1 MFLLFAMLF
10 FQFPVLSHS
19 GFAAMSAI
27 DAPAAGGVTVAPESA
42 SDSTAVEAAPES
54 DAVADPSLNLAP
66 NLGSIETATAFMPG
80 RLVPEPVALVANPQP
95 VSGFVATP
103 GAGAPVAPIHS
114 SRARIIEMSSRR
126 VWLGL
131 SVAEHSTA
139 AFDAWSTRRVL
150 SQGYG
155 YETNPLL
162 RPFAGNA
169 SLYAAIQV
177 SPAIIDYLSHRMMTS
192 GHGWMRHT
200 WWIPQVVS
208 TAISVSS
215 GVHNLGVYS
224 AR

>member
-1 MFLLFAMLF
+1 MFLLFAMLL

-19 GFAAMSAI
+19 GFAVMSAV

-42 SDSTAVEAAPES
+42 SDSTAIDAAPEP
-54 DAVADPSLNLAP
+54 DAAADQPLNL
-66 NLGSIETATAFMPG
+66 GGIETATAFMPG

-103 GAGAPVAPIHS
+103 GAGSPVAPFHS
-114 SRARIIEMSSRR
+114 SRAKIIPEMGSRR

-131 SVAEHSTA
+131 SIASHGTA
-139 AFDAWSTRRVL
+139 AFDAWTTRRVL

-155 YETNPLL
+155 YEANPLL

-177 SPAIIDYLSHRMMTS
+177 SPAVIDYLSHRMMTS
-192 GHGWMRHT
+192 RHGWMRHT

-208 TAISVSS
+208 TAVSVTS
-215 GVHNLGVYS
+215 GMHNLGVYS
-224 AR
+224 AH